1 MSNSQVKRPQ
11 WRRELQRGDRHAAN
25 AKRCCVR
32 DVRKPNDG
40 KVLKAVINTECSER
54 LVPVK
59 AFVQKQKFEF
69 AAMKDCF
76 ALHSRQSPN
85 FGE

>member
-1 MSNSQVKRPQ
+1 MLKRYC
-11 WRRELQRGDRHAAN
+11 
-25 AKRCCVR
+25 AKARFVR
-32 DVRKPNDG
+32 
-40 KVLKAVINTECSER
+40 KAVIIAECSER

-59 AFVQKQKFEF
+59 AVVQKQNFEF

-76 ALHSRQSPN
+76 ALHCRQSPK

>member
-1 MSNSQVKRPQ
+1 MHQ
-11 WRRELQRGDRHAAN
+11 AALS
-25 AKRCCVR
+25 R
-32 DVRKPNDG
+32 
-40 KVLKAVINTECSER
+40 KAVILAECSER

-59 AFVQKQKFEF
+59 AVVQKQKFEF